1 MKSFDTS
8 ERGGAPLRRTI
19 YNVVCDT
26 QGVLLRHREH
36 GAFHRLRHGR
46 RTTFG
51 QVVLAGSSWQLAIS
65 LHRGFHAM
73 FLHMEPGT
81 GKAGNDT
88 GIELYVYAAAGIAGL
103 LGLDIERTGDADS
116 GVGYSVY
123 PAGYLYS
130 TEEKEIGQLN
140 VHCR

>member
-1 MKSFDTS
+1 
-8 ERGGAPLRRTI
+8 
-19 YNVVCDT
+19 
-26 QGVLLRHREH
+26 
-36 GAFHRLRHGR
+36 
-46 RTTFG
+46 
-51 QVVLAGSSWQLAIS
+51 
-65 LHRGFHAM
+65 
-73 FLHMEPGT
+73 MEPGT

-116 GVGYSVY
+116 GVGYSAY